1 MRCRTSVPISNRGC
15 KHFTG
20 GGVRFDRLA
29 FLVLIPVSGSPEFDS
44 YALENDPYPPYSL
57 PPLPILLRHGQ
68 KLTNFPGPY
77 FKVRLCQSLICQ
89 SWNDTFCWLKTTSVE
104 SRIRFEKFV
113 RMFAIPR
120 DLCGIVQV
128 IGYE

>member
-1 MRCRTSVPISNRGC
+1 MRCRTSVPISSRGC
-15 KHFTG
+15 KHFAG

-57 PPLPILLRHGQ
+57 PFLLRHGQ

-77 FKVRLCQSLICQ
+77 FTVRLYASRLYANRETIPLLL
-89 SWNDTFCWLKTTSVE
+89 FETTSVE
-104 SRIRFEKFV
+104 SRICFEKFV
-113 RMFAIPR
+113 ENIYHVIPR
-120 DLCGIVQV
+120 DLYGI
-128 IGYE
+128 I